1 MRSSDVRFTARRLAV
16 AQAALLLAFIAL
28 AARAAHLSLF
38 DERGWILGEQQSHAV
53 LTLAPERGAILD
65 RDGHELALSVEAPSV
80 YALPSALANPERAA
94 QRLAPVL
101 GRRPADLAARLR
113 GRRSFL
119 FLARWVTPE
128 RAARVRALGLRGVG
142 IVHEPRRVYP
152 LGDLS
157 AQLVGFA
164 NIDGH
169 GVRGIEQKE
178 DGWLRGTSLRLPVER
193 DGSGNL
199 LVNRG
204 DEHWSTA
211 GGDVAI
217 TLDAAMQSDAM
228 LALRKAVEAT
238 GALGGIVVSM
248 DPATGDVLALA
259 EAPSF
264 DPNRFREIRYK
275 TTRSRAFLDALEPG
289 STLKAFLVA
298 AALEN
303 GTLTPEDTFDCED
316 GAFALPGKTIRDHK
330 PYGVLRSAEILRVSS
345 NIGAVKIAFS
355 VGPKAHVETLRRF
368 GFGTST
374 GSGFP
379 DESAGLLR
387 SAGRWRPIEHAALA
401 FGQGMSVTP
410 IQLVAAIAA
419 LANHGQWMRP
429 RLVAARRAPRSPWQ
443 HTRPERARRVVA
455 PETAAT
461 VIEML
466 ETVTGPDGTGRR
478 AALRGVRVAG
488 KTGTAQK
495 FDTELGRY
503 SDERFVAWF
512 IGAVPSDDPR
522 LALVVALDEP
532 QRPVHTGGAAAAPL
546 FATVA
551 AAQLARLGIVTEP
564 VRVPQRPQSRLT
576 KSEPTVVPALT
587 RLAGR
592 VLLPDLRGLTVAEV
606 EAITAQEHLA
616 VEISGSGRAVSQD
629 PLPGTIIAARDARI
643 QVRFEPGA
651 GPI

>member
-1 MRSSDVRFTARRLAV
+1 MRSSDVRLTGRRLAV

-38 DERGWILGEQQSHAV
+38 DERGWILGEKQRHAV
-53 LTLAPERGAILD
+53 LQLAPERGAIFD
-65 RDGHELALSVEAPSV
+65 RDGHELALSVEAPSI
-80 YALPSALANPERAA
+80 YALPTALADPERAA

-142 IVHEPRRVYP
+142 VVQEPRRIYP
-152 LGDLS
+152 FHELS

-164 NIDGH
+164 NIDGR
-169 GVRGIEQKE
+169 GVRGIEQQE

-193 DGSGNL
+193 DGSGDL

-211 GGDVAI
+211 GGDVAL

-228 LALRKAVEAT
+228 LALREAVEAT
-238 GALGGIVVSM
+238 GARGGIVVSM
-248 DPATGDVLALA
+248 DPVTGDVLALA
-259 EAPSF
+259 EVPSF
-264 DPNRFREIRYK
+264 DPNRFREILYRD
-275 TTRSRAFLDALEPG
+275 TRSRTFLDALEPG

-303 GTLTPEDTFDCED
+303 GTLAPEDMIDCEN
-316 GAFALPGKTIRDHK
+316 GTFSLPGKTIRDHK
-330 PYGVLRSAEILRVSS
+330 PYGALRSAEILRVSS

-355 VGPKAHVETLRRF
+355 VGRQ
-368 GFGTST
+368 
-374 GSGFP
+374 
-379 DESAGLLR
+379 GL
-387 SAGRWRPIEHAALA
+387 
-401 FGQGMSVTP
+401 SVTP
-410 IQLVAAIAA
+410 IQLVAAMTA
-419 LANHGQWMRP
+419 LANRGQWMRP

-443 HTRPERARRVVA
+443 HTRPQRVRRVVA
-455 PETAAT
+455 PQTAAT

-478 AALRGVRVAG
+478 AALRGVSVAG

-495 FDTELGRY
+495 FDAELGHY
-503 SDERFVAWF
+503 SDERLVAWF
-512 IGAVPSDDPR
+512 IGAVPAEAPR
-522 LALVVALDEP
+522 LALAVALDEP
-532 QRPVHTGGAAAAPL
+532 RRPAHTGGAAAAPL
-546 FATVA
+546 FARVA
-551 AAQLARLGIVTEP
+551 AAQLARLGIVTGP
-564 VRVPQRPQSRLT
+564 VRAPRRPSPRLP
-576 KSEPTVVPALT
+576 KNEPTAVPALT
-587 RLAGR
+587 RLADR

-606 EAITAQEHLA
+606 KAITAQAHLA
-616 VEISGSGRAVSQD
+616 VEISGSGRAVAQD
-629 PLPGTIIAARDARI
+629 PLPGTIVAASDARI

>member
-1 MRSSDVRFTARRLAV
+1 MRSTDVRLTARRLAV
-16 AQAALLLAFIAL
+16 AQAVLLLAFFAL
-28 AARAAHLSLF
+28 AARAAHLALF
-38 DERGWILGEQQSHAV
+38 DERGWILGEKQRHAV
-53 LTLAPERGAILD
+53 LTLASERGTIFD

-80 YALPSALANPERAA
+80 YALPAALADPERAA
-94 QRLAPVL
+94 QRLAPLL

-119 FLARWVTPE
+119 FLARWVSAE
-128 RAARVRALGLRGVG
+128 RAARVRALDLPGVG
-142 IVHEPRRVYP
+142 IVHEPRRIYP

-169 GVRGIEQKE
+169 GVRGIEQQE
-178 DGWLRGTSLRLPVER
+178 DDWLRGTSLRLPVER
-193 DGSGNL
+193 DGSGDL

-211 GGDVAI
+211 GGDVAL

-228 LALRKAVEAT
+228 LALREALEAT
-238 GALGGIVVSM
+238 GARRGIVVTM

-264 DPNRFREIRYK
+264 DPNRFRELIYAD
-275 TTRSRAFLDALEPG
+275 TRSRTFLDAIEPG
-289 STLKAFLVA
+289 STLKTFLVA

-303 GTLTPEDTFDCED
+303 GTLTPEDVIDCEN
-316 GAFALPGKTIRDHK
+316 GTFTLPGKTIRDHK
-330 PYGVLRSAEILRVSS
+330 PYGSLRSAEILRVSS

-355 VGPKAHVETLRRF
+355 IGPRAHVEMLRRF

-387 SAGRWRPIEHAALA
+387 SAQRWLPVEQAALA
-401 FGQGMSVTP
+401 FGQGLSVTP
-410 IQLVAAIAA
+410 IQLVAAMAT
-419 LANHGQWMRP
+419 LANRGQWMRP

-443 HTRPERARRVVA
+443 HTRPERGQRVVA
-455 PETAAT
+455 PQTAAT

-466 ETVTGPDGTGRR
+466 ETVTGPGGTGRR
-478 AALRGVRVAG
+478 AALRGIRVAG
-488 KTGTAQK
+488 KTGTAQE
-495 FDTELGRY
+495 FDAELGHYSNDRY
-503 SDERFVAWF
+503 IAWF
-512 IGAVPSDDPR
+512 IGAVPADAPR
-522 LALVVALDEP
+522 LALAVALDEP
-532 QRPVHTGGAAAAPL
+532 RRPAHTGGAAAAPL
-546 FATVA
+546 FAKVA

-564 VRVPQRPQSRLT
+564 VQTPPHLP
-576 KSEPTVVPALT
+576 KNEPTAVPELT
-587 RLAGR
+587 RLADR

-606 EAITAQEHLA
+606 RAITAQAHLA
-616 VEISGSGRAVSQD
+616 IEISGSGRAVEQD
-629 PLPGTIIAARDARI
+629 PLPGTVVAARDARI
-643 QVRFEPGA
+643 QVRFESQA

>member
-1 MRSSDVRFTARRLAV
+1 MRSSAVRLTARRLAV
-16 AQAALLLAFIAL
+16 AQAVLLLAFLAL

-38 DERGWILGEQQSHAV
+38 DERGWILGEKQRHAV
-53 LTLAPERGAILD
+53 LTLAPERGAIFD

-80 YALPSALANPERAA
+80 YVLPAALADPERAA

-101 GRRPADLAARLR
+101 GRRSADLAARLR

-119 FLARWVTPE
+119 FLARWVTPK

-164 NIDGH
+164 NIDGR
-169 GVRGIEQKE
+169 GVRGIEQQE

-193 DGSGNL
+193 DGSGDL

-211 GGDVAI
+211 GGDVAL

-228 LALRKAVEAT
+228 
-238 GALGGIVVSM
+238 LGGIVVSM

-264 DPNRFREIRYK
+264 DPNRFREFLYED
-275 TTRSRAFLDALEPG
+275 TRSRTFLDAFEPG

-303 GTLTPEDTFDCED
+303 GTLTPEDRIDCEN
-316 GAFALPGKTIRDHK
+316 GTFALPGKTIRDHK
-330 PYGVLRSAEILRVSS
+330 PHGALRSAEILRVSS

-355 VGPKAHVETLRRF
+355 VGPRAHLEMLRRF
-368 GFGTST
+368 GFGRST

-387 SAGRWRPIEHAALA
+387 SAKRWRPVEQAALA
-401 FGQGMSVTP
+401 FGQGLSVTP
-410 IQLVAAIAA
+410 IQLVAAMAA

-429 RLVAARRAPRSPWQ
+429 RLMAARRAPRSPWQ
-443 HTRPERARRVVA
+443 HTRPEREQRVVA
-455 PETAAT
+455 PRTAAT

-466 ETVTGPDGTGRR
+466 ESVTGPGGTGRR

-495 FDTELGRY
+495 FDAKLGHY
-503 SDERFVAWF
+503 SDERLVAWF
-512 IGAVPSDDPR
+512 IGAVPADAPR
-522 LALVVALDEP
+522 LALAVALDEP
-532 QRPVHTGGAAAAPL
+532 RRPAHTGGAAAAPL
-546 FATVA
+546 FARVA

-564 VRVPQRPQSRLT
+564 VRVPQRPPPRLP
-576 KSEPTVVPALT
+576 KNEPTTVPALT
-587 RLAGR
+587 RLADR

-606 EAITAQEHLA
+606 RAITAQAHLA
-616 VEISGSGRAVSQD
+616 VEISGSGRAVAQD
-629 PLPGTIIAARDARI
+629 PLPGTIVAARDARI

>member
-1 MRSSDVRFTARRLAV
+1 MRASDVRPTARRLAV
-16 AQAALLLAFIAL
+16 AQAVLLLAFFAL

-38 DERGWILGEQQSHAV
+38 DERGWILGEKQRHAV
-53 LTLAPERGAILD
+53 LTLAPERGTIFD

-80 YALPSALANPERAA
+80 YALPAALADPERAA
-94 QRLAPVL
+94 QQLAPLL
-101 GRRPADLAARLR
+101 GLRPADLAARLR

-119 FLARWVTPE
+119 FLARWVSAE

-164 NIDGH
+164 NIDGR
-169 GVRGIEQKE
+169 GVRGIEQQE

-193 DGSGNL
+193 DGSGDL

-211 GGDVAI
+211 GGDVAL

-228 LALRKAVEAT
+228 LALREALEAT
-238 GALGGIVVSM
+238 GARRGIVVSM

-264 DPNRFREIRYK
+264 DPNHFRELLYAD
-275 TTRSRAFLDALEPG
+275 TRSRTFLDAIEPG
-289 STLKAFLVA
+289 STLKTFLVA

-303 GTLTPEDTFDCED
+303 GTLTPEDVIDCEN
-316 GAFALPGKTIRDHK
+316 GTFTLPGKTIRDHK
-330 PYGVLRSAEILRVSS
+330 PYGNLRSAEILRVSS

-355 VGPKAHVETLRRF
+355 VGPRAHVEMLRRF

-387 SAGRWRPIEHAALA
+387 SAQRWRPIEQAALA
-401 FGQGMSVTP
+401 FGQGLSVTP
-410 IQLVAAIAA
+410 IQLVAAMAT
-419 LANHGQWMRP
+419 LANRGQWMRP

-443 HTRPERARRVVA
+443 HTRPERGQRVVS
-455 PETAAT
+455 PQTAAT

-466 ETVTGPDGTGRR
+466 ETVTGPGGTGRR

-488 KTGTAQK
+488 KTGTAQE
-495 FDTELGRY
+495 FDAELGHY
-503 SDERFVAWF
+503 SDERYIAWF
-512 IGAVPSDDPR
+512 IGAVPADAPR
-522 LALVVALDEP
+522 LALAVALDGP
-532 QRPVHTGGAAAAPL
+532 RRPAHTGGAAAAPL
-546 FATVA
+546 FARVA

-564 VRVPQRPQSRLT
+564 MRAPQRLP
-576 KSEPTVVPALT
+576 KNEPTAVPALT
-587 RLAGR
+587 RLANR

-606 EAITAQEHLA
+606 KAITAQAHLA
-616 VEISGSGRAVSQD
+616 IEISGSGRAVAQD
-629 PLPGTIIAARDARI
+629 PLPGTVVAARDARI
-643 QVRFEPGA
+643 QVRFEPRA

>member
-1 MRSSDVRFTARRLAV
+1 MRASDVRFTARRLAV

-38 DERGWILGEQQSHAV
+38 EERGSLLGKKQSQAV
-53 LTLAPERGAILD
+53 LTLAPERGAIFD
-65 RDGHELALSVEAPSV
+65 RDGHELALSVEAPSI
-80 YALPSALANPERAA
+80 YALPTSLADPEHAA
-94 QRLAPVL
+94 RRLGPLL

-119 FLARWVTPE
+119 FLARWVSPE

-142 IVHEPRRVYP
+142 IVYEPHRAYPFHE
-152 LGDLS
+152 LS

-164 NIDGH
+164 NIDGR
-169 GVRGIEQKE
+169 GVRGIEQQE
-178 DGWLRGTSLRLPVER
+178 DSWLRGTPLRLPVER
-193 DGSGNL
+193 DGSGDL
-199 LVNRG
+199 LVDRG

-211 GGDVAI
+211 GGDVAL

-228 LALRKAVEAT
+228 LALREALETT
-238 GALGGIVVSM
+238 GARGGIVVSM

-264 DPNRFREIRYK
+264 DPNRFRELRYEQ
-275 TTRSRAFLDALEPG
+275 TRSRSFLDALEPG

-298 AALEN
+298 AAIENGALTPDDLIDCEN
-303 GTLTPEDTFDCED
+303 GTFT
-316 GAFALPGKTIRDHK
+316 LPGKTIRDQK
-330 PYGVLRSAEILRVSS
+330 PYDTLRSAEILRVSS

-355 VGPKAHVETLRRF
+355 VGPRAHVQMLRRF
-368 GFGTST
+368 GFGAST

-387 SAGRWRPIEHAALA
+387 STRSWRPIEHAALA
-401 FGQGMSVTP
+401 FGQGLSVTP
-410 IQLVAAIAA
+410 VQLVAAMAA
-419 LANHGQWMRP
+419 LANQGQWMRP

-443 HTRPERARRVVA
+443 HTRPERGKRVVS
-455 PETAAT
+455 PETAAS
-461 VIEML
+461 VMGML

-495 FDTELGRY
+495 FDPLLGRY
-503 SDERFVAWF
+503 SDEHLVAWF
-512 IGAVPSDDPR
+512 IGAVPADVPR

-532 QRPVHTGGAAAAPL
+532 RRPAHTGGAAAAPL
-546 FATVA
+546 FARVA

-564 VRVPQRPQSRLT
+564 QQAPRRPAVPM
-576 KSEPTVVPALT
+576 LT
-587 RLAGR
+587 RLGDR
-592 VLLPDLRGLTVAEV
+592 VLLPDLRGLSVVEV
-606 EAITAQEHLA
+606 EAIAAQADLA
-616 VEISGSGRAVSQD
+616 VEISGSGRAVAQD
-629 PLPGTIIAARDARI
+629 PLPGTIVAARDARI